1 MLLVVIMVKFW
12 FYGGVI
18 CKILDEDEQQ
28 TTFEM
33 KHNES
38 EYKFTSSFV
47 YSKCKDLLTRPLWD
61 KML

>member
-1 MLLVVIMVKFW
+1 MILVVIMVKFW

-33 KHNES
+33 KHNE
-38 EYKFTSSFV
+38 
-47 YSKCKDLLTRPLWD
+47 
-61 KML
+61 